1 MPIPLLVRKAAPGDE
16 TAIDQVLIRAFADD
30 PLVNWIVKSDAH
42 RQERVRIL
50 IMAAHRLASAHGEVY
65 VTPELTGAAL
75 WFPPQDSP
83 TLLENFKLML
93 GMARSA
99 PVSHLPTV
107 FKGMVDLKA
116 QHPAYP
122 HFFLYMLAVDPDHQG
137 RGIGTALI
145 QPVLTRCDQEGFPA
159 YVENSKERNLT
170 FYERNG
176 FRVIEEFIP
185 PKNGPVLWLMLRTP
199 GG

>member
-1 MPIPLLVRKAAPGDE
+1 MPTPLLVRKAGPGDE
-16 TAIDQVLIRAFADD
+16 SGIDQILIRAFDDD
-30 PLVNWIVKSDAH
+30 PLVNWIVNPDAR

-83 TLLENFKLML
+83 TLLENFKLMV
-93 GMARSA
+93 GMARAA

-107 FKGMVDLKA
+107 LRGMVDLA
-116 QHPAYP
+116 ARHPTYP
-122 HFFLYMLAVDPDHQG
+122 HFFLYMLAVDPAHQG
-137 RGIGTALI
+137 RGIGAALMR
-145 QPVLTRCDQEGFPA
+145 PVLTRCDREGLPA
-159 YVENSKERNLT
+159 YLENSNERNLT
-170 FYERNG
+170 LYERQG

-185 PKNGPVLWLMLRTP
+185 PKNGPPLWLMLRTP